1 VLREVA
7 RSRILHLIKSGW
19 PILDPTVRFWNSLAV
34 AGSGSR

>member
-7 RSRILHLIKSGW
+7 RARLLHLIKTGW
-19 PILDPTVRFWNSLAV
+19 PILDPTVRFWNSLA